1 MTDVMTQ
8 LNDATHPRAETV
20 PNEQPSH
27 SWVVS
32 LLFWTSLLLS
42 AAMYSAVSL
51 SPKVAE
57 WLRVRNQY
65 AENARRLVELEDD
78 IDYLER
84 IAATLQSDP
93 AFTQQLVRAAMPAPG
108 TDKGFVPVTE
118 ELMYGGVRTATT
130 HSAANSSLQ
139 FIDPVIR
146 LASDI
151 PLRRTLLI
159 MSGILVLVGFTFLNE
174 SSVGFLS
181 VTGHRMLWLAAGP
194 YRRYW
199 KRQPPPTAEVTQHAA
214 AGMDAA
220 ETPHEHE
227 HDTAQ

>member
-1 MTDVMTQ
+1 MTDVITQ
-8 LNDATHPRAETV
+8 LNDATHPRGEPV
-20 PNEQPSH
+20 PTEQPSH

-42 AAMYSAVSL
+42 AVLYAAVSL

-93 AFTQQLVRAAMPAPG
+93 AFTQQLARAAMPAPG
-108 TDKGFVPVTE
+108 SDTGFVPVTE

-130 HSAANSSLQ
+130 HSAANSSLH
-139 FIDPVIR
+139 FVDPVIR

-159 MSGILVLVGFTFLNE
+159 TSGILVLVGFTFLNE

-194 YRRYW
+194 YRRYR
-199 KRQPPPTAEVTQHAA
+199 KRQPPATAEVTQHAT

-220 ETPHEHE
+220 EPP